1 VIALAAS
8 MSVWSQRASER
19 IDYSAAWQISQQ
31 FLATAPAEC
40 STSNSEK
47 MECLAAQRTK
57 AGASPQAVRFTWEL
71 YKQSHGDFGI
81 MTGFQ
86 NLGVLAF
93 AWITYPL
100 RPNTIYGVVLFK
112 WTAAHRATGID
123 TLKKCST

>member
-1 VIALAAS
+1 MTQIRVVLIVIALVAS
-8 MSVWSQRASER
+8 MSARSQRNPTKIDAS
-19 IDYSAAWQISQQ
+19 AVWQISPL

-47 MECLAAQRTK
+47 MECLAAQMTK

-86 NLGVLAF
+86 SLGVLAF
-93 AWITYPL
+93 AWIT
-100 RPNTIYGVVLFK
+100 
-112 WTAAHRATGID
+112 
-123 TLKKCST
+123 